1 MFSTLRQKKI
11 LGCAPGRS
19 TATGT
24 IRPSLTRGQMM
35 GIGMGSDE
43 KVGRWIGEGDN
54 AAASQAALVSAV
66 RRGRQSF
73 TTIGGPMHVRP
84 VTELRR
90 CRSGLRLT
98 GRGHLEGSQ
107 HLTFNDLTV
116 DNCNILNTA
125 QLLQLVTAYSVFFF
139 CSYIDMGPMTYGPTS
154 AEYWGPGPRVPL
166 VLTLMTC
173 ERGEG
178 I

>member
-11 LGCAPGRS
+11 LGCVPGRS

-24 IRPSLTRGQMM
+24 MRPSLTRGQMT

-43 KVGRWIGEGDN
+43 KVGTVDWG
-54 AAASQAALVSAV
+54 
-66 RRGRQSF
+66 GRQRSRLPGSARVCSAARASIF
-73 TTIGGPMHVRP
+73 HDDWGPVTTHFRP

-139 CSYIDMGPMTYGPTS
+139 
-154 AEYWGPGPRVPL
+154 AA
-166 VLTLMTC
+166 TL
-173 ERGEG
+173 
-178 I
+178 IWAP